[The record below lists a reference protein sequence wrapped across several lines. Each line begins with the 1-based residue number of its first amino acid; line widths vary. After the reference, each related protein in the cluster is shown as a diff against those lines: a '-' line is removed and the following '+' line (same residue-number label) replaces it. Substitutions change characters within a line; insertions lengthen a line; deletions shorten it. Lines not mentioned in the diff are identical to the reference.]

1 MEIAVREATTED
13 IPQIV
18 QIMNY
23 YIRNSVASFRTEL
36 LTPESY
42 LATWKEVKSQH
53 LPFFV
58 SVKDQDENY
67 VLGFSYA
74 SGFRMPA
81 FQAYHHTAEIS
92 VYVDQNARTR
102 GVGTKLMHNLMDALK
117 NPNKAVSPNTK
128 QILGIMSVDV
138 EGPDNGSGL
147 RDWYGRWGFCQVGE
161 MKKVGDKFGRIIDVL
176 ILQASFEDG
185 EEGK

>member
-1 MEIAVREATTED
+1 MQNYGRTFTAVAVYGTVSSPT
-13 IPQIV
+13 
-18 QIMNY
+18 
-23 YIRNSVASFRTEL
+23 
-36 LTPESY
+36 Y
-42 LATWKEVKSQH
+42 LATWNNVKSQH

-58 SVKDQDENY
+58 AVKDQDENY

-138 EGPDNGSGL
+138 EGPGNGSGL